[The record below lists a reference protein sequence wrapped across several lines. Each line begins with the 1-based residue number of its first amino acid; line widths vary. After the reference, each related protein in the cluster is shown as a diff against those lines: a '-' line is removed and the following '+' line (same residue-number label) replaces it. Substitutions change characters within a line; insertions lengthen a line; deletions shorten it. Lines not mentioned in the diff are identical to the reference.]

1 MSPPIFS
8 RCSNF
13 AAVHLTASR
22 PLGEAWRA
30 MKLLLPLSAAALG
43 LLALSACQNKA
54 PTVIDETPPDP
65 LANQVANA
73 APVELPPAIKAS
85 VTMRCKEDN
94 SLVYVN
100 FFAGDKQATLQTTK
114 DGTPTRLTAEK
125 AGDPYKADGGYQ
137 IKGDDKKI
145 ELKQPG
151 KKDLTCHI

>member
-1 MSPPIFS
+1 M
-8 RCSNF
+8 
-13 AAVHLTASR
+13 TASR
-22 PLGEAWRA
+22 PLGEAWGA
-30 MKLLLPLSAAALG
+30 MKLPLPLSAAALA
-43 LLALSACQNKA
+43 LFALSACQSKA

-73 APVELPPAIKAS
+73 APVELPPSIKAS
-85 VTMRCKEDN
+85 VTMRCTGDN

-100 FFAGDKQATLQTTK
+100 FYTGNTQATLQTAK
-114 DGTPTRLTAEK
+114 DGPATRLVAAK
-125 AGDPYKADGGYQ
+125 AGDPFTADGGYQ